1 MIYNILLTAVKED
14 ITEAKAKQDEP
25 EKKESDSLSTE
36 GEKKSETDKKDAE
49 KTNESSEEEKQE
61 TANCDNHKPSN
72 NSHNKASNDQQ
83 PSTSKAAQKLQLFRP
98 LLNKELEDWIWQ
110 DNRQFL
116 QDRNIFE
123 HTYFK

>member
-1 MIYNILLTAVKED
+1 MTTV
-14 ITEAKAKQDEP
+14 
-25 EKKESDSLSTE
+25 ST
-36 GEKKSETDKKDAE
+36 
-49 KTNESSEEEKQE
+49 EEEKQP
-61 TANCDNHKPSN
+61 TANCDNHQQNN
-72 NSHNKASNDQQ
+72 NSNSKASNDQQ